1 VRECELAGRRQLVR
15 LEPVHLDQVVGGA
28 CFSARARG
36 PGKAE
41 DDPAVVRLQPVAEK
55 FLRLDLEPGLLA
67 DLAPQRIERMLV
79 LVQEASRQI
88 PEALTGIER
97 AAPEQ
102 HAAPIVETD
111 RLRTGN
117 GIRVA
122 DVAARAALGPVFDLL
137 DSLAADGTEAPT
149 VQSTHGRHI
158 KTLAPPSGCLVSPR
172 AVGATQH
179 ELSRIGLLA
188 TLPGETLARLA
199 HRMTREDIPAGAGVF
214 DEGEEGDRFYVVL
227 SGMLAV
233 SQQVLGAQAVLR
245 PGDYFGEVALAMH
258 MPRTASVR
266 ALTPA
271 TVASCDQGTFDE
283 FIRPLFADDE

>member
-1 VRECELAGRRQLVR
+1 
-15 LEPVHLDQVVGGA
+15 
-28 CFSARARG
+28 
-36 PGKAE
+36 
-41 DDPAVVRLQPVAEK
+41 
-55 FLRLDLEPGLLA
+55 
-67 DLAPQRIERMLV
+67 M
-79 LVQEASRQI
+79 
-88 PEALTGIER
+88 
-97 AAPEQ
+97 
-102 HAAPIVETD
+102 
-111 RLRTGN
+111 
-117 GIRVA
+117 
-122 DVAARAALGPVFDLL
+122 
-137 DSLAADGTEAPT
+137 
-149 VQSTHGRHI
+149 
-158 KTLAPPSGCLVSPR
+158 SPR

-199 HRMTREDIPAGAGVF
+199 QRMTREDIPAGAGVF